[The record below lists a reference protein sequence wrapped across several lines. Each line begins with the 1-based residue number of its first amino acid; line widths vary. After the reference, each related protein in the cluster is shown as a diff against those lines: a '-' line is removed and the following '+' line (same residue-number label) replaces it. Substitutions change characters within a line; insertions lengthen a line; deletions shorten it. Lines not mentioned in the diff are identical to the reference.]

1 MQRTPQHHPNSK
13 NYFKNSNSITGE
25 NIKLSERLS
34 LPSNRLRGFERG
46 KIGPKDGNDFIG
58 GNYVASLNFSSDVPK
73 LLENSQTT
81 DLIIFLDIANVW
93 GVDYDSNLEKSDD
106 IKSAVGIGLDW
117 FTPIGPL
124 NFTLSQPLSKGSNDI
139 TESFRFNFKFL
150 FSTSDAISSKY
161 LDLKLI
167 IKFSDFNK
175 EREQTFLKFEEEKK
189 KKLNN
194 FLLNITPLIE
204 TFVKENSINIVLN
217 EKNLFIASKNFD
229 ITNQIIEIV
238 NKNIK

>member
-1 MQRTPQHHPNSK
+1 MYKFYKLFFLCLFIFFQ
-13 NYFKNSNSITGE
+13 SNFYS
-25 NIKLSERLS
+25 SEQKIVYLNLDEIIQKS
-34 LPSNRLRGFERG
+34 LPG
-46 KIGPKDGNDFIG
+46 K
-58 GNYVASLNFSSDVPK
+58 
-73 LLENSQTT
+73 
-81 DLIIFLDIANVW
+81 LILQELQDQNKMI
-93 GVDYDSNLEKSDD
+93 LEKFKSKRNNLINQEKD
-106 IKSAVGIGLDW
+106 IIKKKNI
-117 FTPIGPL
+117 
-124 NFTLSQPLSKGSNDI
+124 LSKEEFEAKASELNKKMK
-139 TESFRFNFKFL
+139 N
-150 FSTSDAISSKY
+150 
-161 LDLKLI
+161 
-167 IKFSDFNK
+167 FNK

>member
-1 MQRTPQHHPNSK
+1 MYKFYKLFLLCLFIFFQ
-13 NYFKNSNSITGE
+13 SNVYS
-25 NIKLSERLS
+25 SEQKIVYLNLDEIIQKS
-34 LPSNRLRGFERG
+34 LPG
-46 KIGPKDGNDFIG
+46 K
-58 GNYVASLNFSSDVPK
+58 
-73 LLENSQTT
+73 
-81 DLIIFLDIANVW
+81 LILQELQDQNKMI
-93 GVDYDSNLEKSDD
+93 LEKFKSKRNNLINQEKD
-106 IKSAVGIGLDW
+106 IIKKKNI
-117 FTPIGPL
+117 
-124 NFTLSQPLSKGSNDI
+124 LSKEEFEAKASELNKKMK
-139 TESFRFNFKFL
+139 N
-150 FSTSDAISSKY
+150 
-161 LDLKLI
+161 
-167 IKFSDFNK
+167 FNK

>member
-1 MQRTPQHHPNSK
+1 MYKFYKLLFLCLFFFFQ
-13 NYFKNSNSITGE
+13 SNVYS
-25 NIKLSERLS
+25 SEQKIVYLNLDEIIQKS
-34 LPSNRLRGFERG
+34 LPG
-46 KIGPKDGNDFIG
+46 K
-58 GNYVASLNFSSDVPK
+58 
-73 LLENSQTT
+73 
-81 DLIIFLDIANVW
+81 LILQELQDQNKMI
-93 GVDYDSNLEKSDD
+93 LEKFKSKRNNLINQEKD
-106 IKSAVGIGLDW
+106 IIKKKNI
-117 FTPIGPL
+117 
-124 NFTLSQPLSKGSNDI
+124 LSKEEFEAKASELNKKMK
-139 TESFRFNFKFL
+139 N
-150 FSTSDAISSKY
+150 
-161 LDLKLI
+161 
-167 IKFSDFNK
+167 FNK

>member
-1 MQRTPQHHPNSK
+1 MYKFYKLFFLCLFIFFQ
-13 NYFKNSNSITGE
+13 SNVYSSEQKIVYLNLDEIIQKSLTG
-25 NIKLSERLS
+25 KLILQELQDQ
-34 LPSNRLRGFERG
+34 N
-46 KIGPKDGNDFIG
+46 KMI
-58 GNYVASLNFSSDVPK
+58 
-73 LLENSQTT
+73 
-81 DLIIFLDIANVW
+81 
-93 GVDYDSNLEKSDD
+93 LEKFKSKRNNLINQEKD
-106 IKSAVGIGLDW
+106 IIKKKNI
-117 FTPIGPL
+117 
-124 NFTLSQPLSKGSNDI
+124 LSKEEFEAKASELNKKMK
-139 TESFRFNFKFL
+139 N
-150 FSTSDAISSKY
+150 
-161 LDLKLI
+161 
-167 IKFSDFNK
+167 FNK

>member
-1 MQRTPQHHPNSK
+1 
-13 NYFKNSNSITGE
+13 
-25 NIKLSERLS
+25 LLRLIFFHLLLLHQEQKIVYLNLDEIIQKS
-34 LPSNRLRGFERG
+34 LPG
-46 KIGPKDGNDFIG
+46 K
-58 GNYVASLNFSSDVPK
+58 
-73 LLENSQTT
+73 
-81 DLIIFLDIANVW
+81 LILQELQDQNKMI
-93 GVDYDSNLEKSDD
+93 LEKF
-106 IKSAVGIGLDW
+106 KSKRNNLINQEKD
-117 FTPIGPL
+117 
-124 NFTLSQPLSKGSNDI
+124 
-139 TESFRFNFKFL
+139 
-150 FSTSDAISSKY
+150 
-161 LDLKLI
+161 I
-167 IKFSDFNK
+167 IKKKNILAKEEFEAKASELNKKMKNFNK

>member
-1 MQRTPQHHPNSK
+1 MYKFYKLFFFFLFIFFQ
-13 NYFKNSNSITGE
+13 SNVYS
-25 NIKLSERLS
+25 SEQKIVYLNLDEIIQKS
-34 LPSNRLRGFERG
+34 LPG
-46 KIGPKDGNDFIG
+46 K
-58 GNYVASLNFSSDVPK
+58 
-73 LLENSQTT
+73 
-81 DLIIFLDIANVW
+81 LILQELQDQNKMI
-93 GVDYDSNLEKSDD
+93 LEKFKSKRNNLINQEKD
-106 IKSAVGIGLDW
+106 IIKKKNI
-117 FTPIGPL
+117 
-124 NFTLSQPLSKGSNDI
+124 LSKEEFEAKASELNKKMK
-139 TESFRFNFKFL
+139 N
-150 FSTSDAISSKY
+150 
-161 LDLKLI
+161 
-167 IKFSDFNK
+167 FNK

>member
-1 MQRTPQHHPNSK
+1 MLIFFFQ
-13 NYFKNSNSITGE
+13 SNVYS
-25 NIKLSERLS
+25 SEQKIVYLNLDEIIQKS
-34 LPSNRLRGFERG
+34 LPG
-46 KIGPKDGNDFIG
+46 K
-58 GNYVASLNFSSDVPK
+58 
-73 LLENSQTT
+73 
-81 DLIIFLDIANVW
+81 LILQELQDQNKMI
-93 GVDYDSNLEKSDD
+93 LEKFKSKRNNLINQEKD
-106 IKSAVGIGLDW
+106 IIKKKNI
-117 FTPIGPL
+117 
-124 NFTLSQPLSKGSNDI
+124 LSKEEFEAKASELNKKMK
-139 TESFRFNFKFL
+139 N
-150 FSTSDAISSKY
+150 
-161 LDLKLI
+161 
-167 IKFSDFNK
+167 FNK

>member
-1 MQRTPQHHPNSK
+1 M
-13 NYFKNSNSITGE
+13 
-25 NIKLSERLS
+25 
-34 LPSNRLRGFERG
+34 
-46 KIGPKDGNDFIG
+46 
-58 GNYVASLNFSSDVPK
+58 
-73 LLENSQTT
+73 
-81 DLIIFLDIANVW
+81 
-93 GVDYDSNLEKSDD
+93 NLEKFKSKRSNLINQEKD
-106 IKSAVGIGLDW
+106 IIKKKNI
-117 FTPIGPL
+117 
-124 NFTLSQPLSKGSNDI
+124 LSKEEFEANV
-139 TESFRFNFKFL
+139 
-150 FSTSDAISSKY
+150 SDLNK
-161 LDLKLI
+161 KM
-167 IKFSDFNK
+167 KNFNK

>member
-1 MQRTPQHHPNSK
+1 MYKFYKLIFFCLFIFYQ
-13 NYFKNSNSITGE
+13 SNVYS
-25 NIKLSERLS
+25 SERKIVYLNLDEIIQKS
-34 LPSNRLRGFERG
+34 IPG
-46 KIGPKDGNDFIG
+46 K
-58 GNYVASLNFSSDVPK
+58 
-73 LLENSQTT
+73 
-81 DLIIFLDIANVW
+81 LILQELQDQNKMI
-93 GVDYDSNLEKSDD
+93 LEKFKSKRNNLINKEND
-106 IKSAVGIGLDW
+106 IIKKKNI
-117 FTPIGPL
+117 
-124 NFTLSQPLSKGSNDI
+124 LSKEEFEAKASELNKKMK
-139 TESFRFNFKFL
+139 N
-150 FSTSDAISSKY
+150 
-161 LDLKLI
+161 
-167 IKFSDFNK
+167 FNK